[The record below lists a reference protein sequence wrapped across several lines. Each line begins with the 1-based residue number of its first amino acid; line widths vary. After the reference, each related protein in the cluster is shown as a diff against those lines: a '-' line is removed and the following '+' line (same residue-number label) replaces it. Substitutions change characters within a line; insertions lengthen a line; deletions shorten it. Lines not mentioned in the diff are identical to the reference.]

1 MKKFFTFNKK
11 SLLYIFAFF
20 DGLSV
25 AAGAL
30 FGFFFPKLLSD
41 VFGANF
47 QTNDLIWFKFVLLPG
62 IAINVL
68 YMYFALTKSKTLILL
83 SNILRTL
90 TTVGFFLMWGE
101 AVVLRSLLNLMI
113 IHHIIAISITFFLY
127 FVGSFIL
134 ASKNPFN
141 LNQQASHSPQ
151 LILFFGL

>member
-1 MKKFFTFNKK
+1 MKKFSIYDKK
-11 SLLYIFAFF
+11 SLLYIFAFL

-30 FGFFFPKLLSD
+30 FGFFFPKILSD

-68 YMYFALTKSKTLILL
+68 YMYFAITKSRTLILL

-90 TTVGFFLMWGE
+90 TTLGFFLMWGE

-113 IHHIIAISITFFLY
+113 IHHIAAISITFYLY
-127 FVGSFIL
+127 FRKVDNKSIDTSTERKDL
-134 ASKNPFN
+134 QEN
-141 LNQQASHSPQ
+141 
-151 LILFFGL
+151 

>member
-1 MKKFFTFNKK
+1 MKKFSIFDKK
-11 SLLYIFAFF
+11 SLLYIFAFL

-30 FGFFFPKLLSD
+30 FGFFFPKILSD

-68 YMYFALTKSKTLILL
+68 YMYFAITKSRTLILL
-83 SNILRTL
+83 SNILRIL

-113 IHHIIAISITFFLY
+113 IHHTVAISITFFLY
-127 FVGSFIL
+127 FRKVDNKNID
-134 ASKNPFN
+134 ASTERKDLQEN
-141 LNQQASHSPQ
+141 
-151 LILFFGL
+151 

>member
-1 MKKFFTFNKK
+1 MKKISFFDKK
-11 SLLYIFAFF
+11 SFLYIFAFL

-25 AAGAL
+25 ASGAL

-68 YMYFALTKSKTLILL
+68 YMYFALSKNRPLILL
-83 SNILRTL
+83 SNILRTF

-113 IHHIIAISITFFLY
+113 IHHIAAISITFILY
-127 FVGSFIL
+127 FRKIDNKNT
-134 ASKNPFN
+134 AISKKTDEVHEN
-141 LNQQASHSPQ
+141 
-151 LILFFGL
+151 

>member
-1 MKKFFTFNKK
+1 MKKFSIFDKK
-11 SLLYIFAFF
+11 SLLYIFAFL

-30 FGFFFPKLLSD
+30 FGFFFPKILSD

-68 YMYFALTKSKTLILL
+68 YMYFAITKSRTLILL
-83 SNILRTL
+83 SNILRIL

-113 IHHIIAISITFFLY
+113 IHHTVAISITFFLY
-127 FVGSFIL
+127 FRKVDN
-134 ASKNPFN
+134 KNIDISTERKDLQEN
-141 LNQQASHSPQ
+141 
-151 LILFFGL
+151 

>member
-1 MKKFFTFNKK
+1 MEKLSFFKRK
-11 SLLYIFAFF
+11 SLLYIFAFL

-68 YMYFALTKSKTLILL
+68 YMYFALSKNRPLILL
-83 SNILRTL
+83 SNILRTF

-113 IHHIIAISITFFLY
+113 IHHIAAISITFILY
-127 FVGSFIL
+127 FRNIE
-134 ASKNPFN
+134 SKNTVISKKTDEVHEN
-141 LNQQASHSPQ
+141 
-151 LILFFGL
+151 

>member
-1 MKKFFTFNKK
+1 MKKFSIFDKK
-11 SLLYIFAFF
+11 SLLYIFAFL

-30 FGFFFPKLLSD
+30 FGFFFPKILSD

-68 YMYFALTKSKTLILL
+68 YIYFAITKSRTLILL

-90 TTVGFFLMWGE
+90 TTLGFFLMWGE

-113 IHHIIAISITFFLY
+113 IHHIVAISMTIFLY
-127 FVGSFIL
+127 FRKVDNKNIN
-134 ASKNPFN
+134 ASTERRDLQEN
-141 LNQQASHSPQ
+141 
-151 LILFFGL
+151 

>member
-1 MKKFFTFNKK
+1 MKKFSILNQK

-68 YMYFALTKSKTLILL
+68 YMYFALTKDRPLILL

-90 TTVGFFLMWGE
+90 TTVGFFLMWGQ

-113 IHHIIAISITFFLY
+113 IHHIVAISITLFLY
-127 FVGSFIL
+127 FRKLDDQNTVISTKTEDL
-134 ASKNPFN
+134 QEN
-141 LNQQASHSPQ
+141 
-151 LILFFGL
+151 

>member
-1 MKKFFTFNKK
+1 MKKFSIFDRI

-68 YMYFALTKSKTLILL
+68 YMYFAITKSKTLILL

-127 FVGSFIL
+127 FRKVDNGNIDISTERKDL
-134 ASKNPFN
+134 QEN
-141 LNQQASHSPQ
+141 
-151 LILFFGL
+151 

>member
-1 MKKFFTFNKK
+1 MKKFSIFDKK
-11 SLLYIFAFF
+11 SLLYIFAFL

-30 FGFFFPKLLSD
+30 FGFFFPKIRSD

-68 YMYFALTKSKTLILL
+68 YMYFAITKSRTLILL

-90 TTVGFFLMWGE
+90 TTLGFFLMWVE

-113 IHHIIAISITFFLY
+113 IHHIVAISITFFLY
-127 FVGSFIL
+127 FRKVDNKNIDIL
-134 ASKNPFN
+134 TERKDLHEN
-141 LNQQASHSPQ
+141 
-151 LILFFGL
+151 

>member
-1 MKKFFTFNKK
+1 MKKFSIFDKK
-11 SLLYIFAFF
+11 SLLYIFAFL

-30 FGFFFPKLLSD
+30 FGFFFPKILSD

-68 YMYFALTKSKTLILL
+68 YMYFAITKSRTLILL
-83 SNILRTL
+83 SNILRIL

-101 AVVLRSLLNLMI
+101 AVVPVSYTHLTLP
-113 IHHIIAISITFFLY
+113 TT
-127 FVGSFIL
+127 
-134 ASKNPFN
+134 
-141 LNQQASHSPQ
+141 
-151 LILFFGL
+151 

>member
-68 YMYFALTKSKTLILL
+68 YMYFALAKSKTLILL

-113 IHHIIAISITFFLY
+113 VHHIVAISITFFLY
-127 FVGSFIL
+127 FRTVDNGNIDISTERKDL
-134 ASKNPFN
+134 QEN
-141 LNQQASHSPQ
+141 
-151 LILFFGL
+151 

>member
-1 MKKFFTFNKK
+1 MKKFSIFDKK
-11 SLLYIFAFF
+11 SLLYIFAFL

-30 FGFFFPKLLSD
+30 FGFFFPKILSD

-68 YMYFALTKSKTLILL
+68 YMYFAITKSRTLILL
-83 SNILRTL
+83 SNVLRTL
-90 TTVGFFLMWGE
+90 TTLGFFLMWGE

-113 IHHIIAISITFFLY
+113 IHHIVAISITIFLY
-127 FVGSFIL
+127 FRKVDNKNID
-134 ASKNPFN
+134 ASTERKDLQEN
-141 LNQQASHSPQ
+141 
-151 LILFFGL
+151 

>member
-1 MKKFFTFNKK
+1 MKKFSIFDKK
-11 SLLYIFAFF
+11 SLLYIFAFL

-30 FGFFFPKLLSD
+30 FGFFFPKILSD

-68 YMYFALTKSKTLILL
+68 YMYFAITKSRTLILL
-83 SNILRTL
+83 SNILRIL

-113 IHHIIAISITFFLY
+113 IHHTVAISITFFLY
-127 FVGSFIL
+127 FRKVDN
-134 ASKNPFN
+134 KNIDISTERKDLHEN
-141 LNQQASHSPQ
+141 
-151 LILFFGL
+151 

>member
-25 AAGAL
+25 AAGSL

-68 YMYFALTKSKTLILL
+68 YIYFAITKSSTLILL

-90 TTVGFFLMWGE
+90 TTLGFFLMWGE

-113 IHHIIAISITFFLY
+113 IHHIAAISITFYLY
-127 FVGSFIL
+127 FIKLKEKIFKKTS
-134 ASKNPFN
+134 
-141 LNQQASHSPQ
+141 
-151 LILFFGL
+151 LFLFKT

>member
-1 MKKFFTFNKK
+1 MKKFSIFDKK
-11 SLLYIFAFF
+11 SLLYIFAFL

-30 FGFFFPKLLSD
+30 FGFFFPKILSD

-68 YMYFALTKSKTLILL
+68 YMYFAITKSRTLILL

-90 TTVGFFLMWGE
+90 TTLGFFLMWVE

-113 IHHIIAISITFFLY
+113 IHHIVAISITFFLY
-127 FVGSFIL
+127 FRKVDNKNIDIL
-134 ASKNPFN
+134 TERKDLHEN
-141 LNQQASHSPQ
+141 
-151 LILFFGL
+151 

>member
-68 YMYFALTKSKTLILL
+68 YMYFAITKSKTLILL

-113 IHHIIAISITFFLY
+113 VHHIIAISITIFLY
-127 FVGSFIL
+127 FRKVDNGNIDISTERKDL
-134 ASKNPFN
+134 QEN
-141 LNQQASHSPQ
+141 
-151 LILFFGL
+151 